1 MTMGAGFSIYTKKIP
16 AASPHRNGK
25 NSNIAKNFISNSI
38 VRMFDWLKLMEI
50 KGFSTLLSIVL
61 GFGIAAMFRPL
72 CKGSECVILRGPP
85 VGDIR
90 GSVYQYGKKCV
101 EFDAKPVPCPSGKST
116 IPVVET
122 MTFAE
127 MS

>member
-1 MTMGAGFSIYTKKIP
+1 
-16 AASPHRNGK
+16 
-25 NSNIAKNFISNSI
+25 
-38 VRMFDWLKLMEI
+38 MFQWLKVMEI
-50 KGFSTLLSIVL
+50 PGFSTLLSIVL

-101 EFDAKPVPCPSGKST
+101 EFNAKPVPCPTENST